1 MNINVKDE
9 WKLFHLLRYCLII
22 SLRPALWVSNLVV
35 QTTAW
40 FVYQFW
46 FRQNYPITND
56 ESRQF

>member
-1 MNINVKDE
+1 MKDE